1 MKQAVILACALSL
14 LLLTACAGGQAQ
26 SSQSTQEKPA
36 ESSASSSSVAPE
48 VAEQMNLLEP
58 AEGPVPEFLDAE
70 QQQLYRQAKTAFWE
84 FTLNNDGFGSTA
96 PAELGVEVDGLTYY
110 PCDGSITS
118 WADFESSML
127 SVFTQDYFTQLNNGA
142 SYTDEAGKE
151 HIRTTFM
158 EMDGKL
164 YFICAARGANSR
176 FIEPETFELISES
189 DTEIKFNVVGQYRDI
204 SYTDGVESVADTP
217 TTEKKPLT
225 MVKGPDGW
233 RFSEFS
239 LAY

>member
-1 MKQAVILACALSL
+1 MKQAAILMCALSL

-26 SSQSTQEKPA
+26 SSQPAQEKPV
-36 ESSASSSSVAPE
+36 ESSASSSVAPAE
-48 VAEQMNLLEP
+48 AEQVNLLKP

-84 FTLNNDGFGSTA
+84 FALSSDGFDSTA
-96 PAELGVEVDGLTYY
+96 PAELSVEVDGLTYY

-127 SVFTQDYFTQLNNGA
+127 AVFTQDYFTQLNKGA

-158 EMDGKL
+158 ERDGRL
-164 YFICAARGANSR
+164 YFIGGARGANIT
-176 FIEPETFELISES
+176 FEGPETFELISES